1 MADNTNLEQSEF
13 LKFLEEYL
21 RSDKIIKMPE
31 SIVYRFDSSLFDNFG
46 NDRLSAL
53 MSNIQKK
60 VFLSSIKNPLY
71 INDISKVVEEEKADK
86 TNGYQYVN
94 IINDFQILDMEESKK
109 SALIDRSLGNAISK
123 DKKLDLSFVP
133 KEYQEVVSKENEYY
147 KNLLPNMK
155 MSRKDWERVW
165 LGTGID
171 FLGGGAITPDYI
183 FKSRWFQEIANSK
196 ELLSSVIPNYERVSS
211 YIGLVLMNLP
221 TAIKDI
227 ARNAN
232 KMEMATT
239 TSFDGDIGKAAFS
252 VLSGLADSMSAVVSA
267 IQPPI
272 FDTSKESFTVG
283 ELIVEQPHK
292 DEDEIIEN
300 RLLQQKRFLEKGN
313 YKSFEKYK
321 SEEDYT
327 NEEIVLASSRDK
339 SGENNIP
346 TDGSISS
353 SNSNSGLKIPNIHN
367 PAIKKLLDSN
377 PDLFSN
383 QFDTF
388 IEIIPKSHNYE
399 DALSDS
405 DSKVFDLSDL
415 INGYNK
421 REDRRGTGLLQSPLV
436 LSARIENIDIP
447 LKNSLNELTDFKYI
461 GTSLVKT
468 DNMRSVEGKSK
479 LSIRGDAN
487 LFLVDVFNKL
497 SENTHSMCYKDSSG
511 VKFFK
516 LRGGVKFLDIA
527 KSFPS
532 KTYYINIYVK
542 KEQLSKRLASMDSL
556 DTTVIKDYVKNVSNR
571 YLEKFDSIVTRKII
585 DKVEGTVHPCGIDN
599 YMVIGYWDSYQNYHS
614 VKTGNSS
621 TMMVSTLRAISKNNN
636 HGVTIETW
644 GDSTL
649 RKNPNIPIDSQPAD
663 SIIQDIKN
671 IEKEADKKKELIQN
685 KLKKI
690 DKSENIDDF
699 NPDNIQS
706 IKDDIV
712 EYLNS
717 KIANNISN
725 GDFENGAKLNSSNDE
740 AFKEKLQI
748 DENFKLAKNVYD
760 ILKNNYDSIKI
771 IKDLSKNGTTYNRSL
786 YDTEVFIFEDCKFS
800 GTSNNIELDTANEGR
815 QSFSYDFIYKRF
827 LIDEIERTKES

>member
-1 MADNTNLEQSEF
+1 MADDTNLEQSEF

-21 RSDKIIKMPE
+21 RSDKIIKIPE

-53 MSNIQKK
+53 MKDIQKK
-60 VFLSSIKNPLY
+60 IFLSSIKNPLY

-86 TNGYQYVN
+86 TNGYQYAKIV
-94 IINDFQILDMEESKK
+94 NDFQILKMEESDK
-109 SALIDRSLGNAISK
+109 SALIDRSLGKPVNK

-133 KEYQEVVSKENEYY
+133 KEYQNIVNKENEYY

-155 MSRKDWERVW
+155 MDRKDWERVR

-183 FKSRWFQEIANSK
+183 FKSRWFQELANSK
-196 ELLSSVIPNYERVSS
+196 EILSSVIPNYERVSS
-211 YIGLVLMNLP
+211 YISLVLMNLP

-283 ELIVEQPHK
+283 ELIMEQPHK

-300 RLLQQKRFLEKGN
+300 RLLQQKKFLEKGN

-321 SEEDYT
+321 SESDYT

-346 TDGSISS
+346 NGDSISS
-353 SNSNSGLKIPNIHN
+353 SGSNTGLKIQNVHN

-388 IEIIPKSHNYE
+388 IEIVPKSYNYE
-399 DALSDS
+399 AALTDGNSE
-405 DSKVFDLSDL
+405 VFDLSDL
-415 INGYNK
+415 INGYKK
-421 REDRRGTGLLQSPLV
+421 REERTGKGLLQSPLV

-468 DNMRSVEGKSK
+468 DNMRSIEGKSK

-497 SENTHSMCYKDSSG
+497 SENTHSIYYKNSSG
-511 VKFFK
+511 AKFFK
-516 LRGGVKFLDIA
+516 LRSGVKFLDIA

-532 KTYYINIYVK
+532 KSYYINIYVK

-585 DKVEGTVHPCGIDN
+585 DKVEGTVRPCGTNNYMTVEYWDN
-599 YMVIGYWDSYQNYHS
+599 YQNHHT
-614 VKTGNSS
+614 VKIGNSS
-621 TMMVSTLRAISKNNN
+621 IMMVSVLRAVSKNNN
-636 HGVTIETW
+636 HGIEVKTW
-644 GDSTL
+644 GESVL
-649 RKNPNIPIDSQPAD
+649 KLHPNGLLDNQPVD
-663 SIIQDIKN
+663 NLIRDIQN

-712 EYLNS
+712 EYLDS
-717 KIANNISN
+717 KIADNISN
-725 GDFENGAKLNSSNDE
+725 GDFENGAKLNSSN
-740 AFKEKLQI
+740 
-748 DENFKLAKNVYD
+748 NFKLAKNVYD
-760 ILKNNYDSIKI
+760 ILKNNFDSIKI

-786 YDTEVFIFEDCKFS
+786 YDTEVFVFEDCKFS
-800 GTSNNIELDTANEGR
+800 GTSNNIELDTATEGR

-827 LIDEIERTKES
+827 SINTIERTKES